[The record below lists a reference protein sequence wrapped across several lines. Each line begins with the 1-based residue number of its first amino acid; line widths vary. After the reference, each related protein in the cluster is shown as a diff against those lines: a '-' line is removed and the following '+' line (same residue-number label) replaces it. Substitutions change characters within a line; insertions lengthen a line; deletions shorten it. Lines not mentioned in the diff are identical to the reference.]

1 MSKSNSTENAF
12 LSLVYNAT
20 PWANIADNAATSPV
34 TNIYITLNSASPGE
48 AGNAST
54 SEVAYT
60 GYARVPV
67 ARTSGGWTVS
77 NGVVVPV
84 ANIDFPTCTG
94 GTATATHFT
103 TTTAVS
109 GASAIIHYGTIT
121 PSISISTSVLP
132 RLTTATSIAE
142 D

>member
-48 AGNAST
+48 TGDAST
-54 SEVAYT
+54 NEVAYT

-67 ARTSGGWTVS
+67 SRTSGGWTVS
-77 NGVVVPV
+77 NGTVVPV

-109 GASAIIHYGTIT
+109 GASPIIHYGTVT

-132 RLTTATSIAE
+132 RLTTATSITE